1 MIRYTMLEYIQK
13 RGEQLSKSREK
24 EKTRKQG
31 SKLLREVEI
40 NVLAEEK
47 PDPKAYE
54 RFKRKPYLVGGG
66 KSGIGTDKNIS

>member
-1 MIRYTMLEYIQK
+1 M
-13 RGEQLSKSREK
+13 SKSREK

-47 PDPKAYE
+47 PDQKAYE
-54 RFKRKPYLVGGG
+54 RFRRKPYSVGGG
-66 KSGIGTDKNIS
+66 AIGQAADRK

>member
-1 MIRYTMLEYIQK
+1 M
-13 RGEQLSKSREK
+13 SKSREK
-24 EKTRKQG
+24 EKARKQG

-54 RFKRKPYLVGGG
+54 RFRRKPYSVGGG
-66 KSGIGTDKNIS
+66 AIEQAHLD